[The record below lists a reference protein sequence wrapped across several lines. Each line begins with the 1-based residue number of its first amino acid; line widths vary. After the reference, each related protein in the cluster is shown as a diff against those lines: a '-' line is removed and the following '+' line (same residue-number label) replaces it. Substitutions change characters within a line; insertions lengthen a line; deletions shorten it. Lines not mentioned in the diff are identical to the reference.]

1 MSESASHNRSYRP
14 SFSRRRHGW
23 LLTGLLVTCLL
34 PIAMS
39 SALMQHR
46 LELMT
51 AELSRIA
58 FQVPE
63 TIRAVSR
70 RRSVRQGRRAH
81 RVYLGQVILRC
92 VALPQALFI
101 AMTTGQRCFLRR
113 GPPGVFRH

>member
-1 MSESASHNRSYRP
+1 MSQSASHNRGHRHSLG
-14 SFSRRRHGW
+14 RRRHGW

-58 FQVPE
+58 FQVPD

-70 RRSVRQGRRAH
+70 RRSVRQARRAH
-81 RVYLGQVILRC
+81 RVYLARVLVHC
-92 VALPQALFI
+92 VALPHALFI
-101 AMTTGQRCFLRR
+101 AMTTGHGCFSRR
-113 GPPGVFRH
+113 GPPAVSCY

>member
-1 MSESASHNRSYRP
+1 MLESASFNSSHRQSL
-14 SFSRRRHGW
+14 SRRRHGW
-23 LLTGLLVTCLL
+23 LLTSLLVTCLL

-51 AELSRIA
+51 AELARIA

-70 RRSVRQGRRAH
+70 RRSVRRARRNYPLSTA
-81 RVYLGQVILRC
+81 QVLARC
-92 VALPQALFI
+92 VALPRALFI
-101 AMTTGQRCFLRR
+101 AMTTGHGCFSRR
-113 GPPGVFRH
+113 GPPGISLS